1 VRIAPYMLCRGKES
15 ERSAEGAQ
23 RGGRERGRQ
32 DERGFGADGG
42 GRAGFF
48 QGGAD
53 GAVAVQERN
62 AKFAQSVFESGIETL
77 RGQAE
82 TNRAVMESL
91 AEETGR
97 QQDALRTMVQESVGA
112 YMDYLNSAFFYSQR
126 GLEVTEEAAQ
136 EGERVIEQSAQEG
149 ERTADRTR
157 RESRSVIQEA
167 DQN

>member
-1 VRIAPYMLCRGKES
+1 LRKERREVDENGASRMSEAS
-15 ERSAEGAQ
+15 ERMAEAT
-23 RGGRERGRQ
+23 R
-32 DERGFGADGG
+32 DSF
-42 GRAGFF
+42 RAV
-48 QGGAD
+48 AD

-82 TNRAVMESL
+82 TNRAVMENL

-112 YMDYLNSAFFYSQR
+112 YMDFLNSAFFYSQR
-126 GLEVTEEAAQ
+126 GMEVTEEAAR
-136 EGERVIEQSAQEG
+136 EGERVIERSAQDV

-157 RESRSVIQEA
+157 RESHAAVQEA